1 MAAKFVSWCSGFL
14 DGGNCSEIPEGSG
27 NEEDGQLGITFSW
40 TEVGNGANEF
50 EYKIKKNKSVELM
63 VFSASGF
70 SSLCLLVCVF
80 TKALNEA
87 WQL

>member
-1 MAAKFVSWCSGFL
+1 MKKVGSSELLFL
-14 DGGNCSEIPEGSG
+14 
-27 NEEDGQLGITFSW
+27 GQRLGMEQMSLNTRL
-40 TEVGNGANEF
+40 
-50 EYKIKKNKSVELM
+50 KKNKSVELM

>member
-1 MAAKFVSWCSGFL
+1 MKKVGSSELLFL
-14 DGGNCSEIPEGSG
+14 
-27 NEEDGQLGITFSW
+27 GQRLGMEQMSLNTRL
-40 TEVGNGANEF
+40 
-50 EYKIKKNKSVELM
+50 KKNKSVELM

-80 TKALNEA
+80 IKALNEA